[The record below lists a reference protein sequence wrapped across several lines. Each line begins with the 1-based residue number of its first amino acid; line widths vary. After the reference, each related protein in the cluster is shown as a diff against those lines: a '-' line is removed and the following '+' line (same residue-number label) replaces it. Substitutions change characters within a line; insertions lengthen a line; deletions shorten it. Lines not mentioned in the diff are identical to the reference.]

1 MGLRIDHFEVKRA
14 IVPALVCA
22 AFLATAVPITE
33 MAGSVLFDLVMQGT
47 STQRH

>member
-1 MGLRIDHFEVKRA
+1 MGTRIDHFAVKRA
-14 IVPALVCA
+14 IVPALVSA

-33 MAGSVLFDLVMQGT
+33 MAGSVLSDLVTQST